1 MSERVELNELLRKL
15 GLRISQAALQALLTH
30 ATKSKLGP
38 TRLLEELVAA
48 ELRERDATPLARR
61 TRAAHLGDFKPL
73 DQFDWSHPRKIDRDL
88 YEHLLELDFLSQ
100 GQNILFRGQAGVGK
114 TVLAQNLGLRALER
128 GCSVRFDTLAAVLA
142 DLLRQESLPATER
155 RLKRYLGPGLLIL
168 DELGYVPSDSR
179 SADLLYNIISRRHE
193 HRSIIITTNLGFK
206 QWGTVFPDA
215 ACVSALVDRFA
226 QHCHIMDIDAES
238 WRDKHAL
245 RRSPAPKKPNR
256 R

>member
-1 MSERVELNELLRKL
+1 MSDRVELTELLRKL
-15 GLRISQAALQALLTH
+15 GLRISLPALQALLTH

-48 ELRERDATPLARR
+48 ELRERDARNLARR

-73 DQFDWSHPRKIDRDL
+73 DQFDWTHPRTIDRNL
-88 YEHLLELDFLSQ
+88 YEHLLELDFLAE
-100 GQNILFRGQAGVGK
+100 GQNILFRGQAGAGK

-128 GCSVRFDTLAAVLA
+128 GFSVRFDTLAAVLA

-155 RLKRYLGPGLLIL
+155 RLKRYVGPSLLIL

-179 SADLLYNIISRRHE
+179 AADLLYNIISRRHE
-193 HRSIIITTNLGFK
+193 KRSIVITTNLAFK
-206 QWGTVFPDA
+206 QWGSVFRDA
-215 ACVSALVDRFA
+215 SCVSALVDRFA
-226 QHCHIMDIDAES
+226 QHCHVMDIDAES

-245 RRSPAPKKPNR
+245 RRGPPPRKSKR
-256 R
+256 